1 MIKIKILTILFV
13 VISLILPGFVFAQ
26 DPSERG
32 FCECGWLDEI
42 GPTES
47 EELCNEACTGT
58 EGGYI
63 DSSGI
68 CNCQMVNRIETTRE
82 GCTNDAACE
91 GNVGTVRFITQSQAE
106 LEEWIESGE
115 PDRAPSA
122 IELQPPF
129 GQKGESG
136 VGFIQEVIGVVINW
150 ALGIVGSIA
159 LLMFVI
165 GGFIWLTSAGNPD
178 KIKSGRNIIVWS
190 VIGLAV
196 IFASYAISRVILEAL
211 LG

>member
-1 MIKIKILTILFV
+1 MLKIKTFFILFAL
-13 VISLILPGFVFAQ
+13 ILMILPGVAFAQ

-32 FCECGWLDEI
+32 FCECYWLDEI

-47 EELCNEACTGT
+47 AELCDEACTGT

-63 DSSGI
+63 DSSGV

-82 GCTNDAACE
+82 GCTNAAACE
-91 GNVGTVRFITQSQAE
+91 GHVGTVRFISESQAE

-115 PDRAPSA
+115 PDRAPSDVQ
-122 IELQPPF
+122 LQPPF
-129 GQKGESG
+129 GQRGETG
-136 VGFIQEVIGVVINW
+136 VGFIQEIIGVVINW

-178 KIKSGRNIIVWS
+178 KIKRGRDIIVWS
-190 VIGLAV
+190 VIGLAA